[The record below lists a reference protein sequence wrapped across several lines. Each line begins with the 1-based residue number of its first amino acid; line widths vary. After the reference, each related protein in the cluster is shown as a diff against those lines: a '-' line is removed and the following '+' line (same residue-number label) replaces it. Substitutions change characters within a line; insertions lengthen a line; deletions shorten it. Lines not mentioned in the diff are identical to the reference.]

1 MFFYLVLGESPSI
14 FVISWHITNIP
25 TLQGVKSCSCILES
39 ACVLVYWICFSQYLC
54 HAARPHTALGAG
66 TEAAGYYLQAHCH
79 LHTELMLSLSA
90 PDMWILSPAIG
101 SKDKIMNC
109 FDECFH
115 PLRNSQGLP
124 PFTLKSQTSLPW
136 LTRLYVFR
144 IPFLIWSLM
153 ICPSHTF
160 CIFFELTSRDSGWG
174 ILHSQFYFLWI
185 LLPHTSV
192 QVSHSDPHFIGRPL
206 LTKLLK
212 SRPLYTLL
220 YLLSKSVYLL
230 SIFSCQNHISP
241 RPEMTVYS
249 NWCQ

>member
-1 MFFYLVLGESPSI
+1 MWSPVPAYLRVRAYLFTESVSPSI
-14 FVISWHITNIP
+14 FVTPQGP
-25 TLQGVKSCSCILES
+25 TLLWGPAQKLQGTTYK
-39 ACVLVYWICFSQYLC
+39 
-54 HAARPHTALGAG
+54 HTATCTQNSCWGHPP
-66 TEAAGYYLQAHCH
+66 QF
-79 LHTELMLSLSA
+79 S

-115 PLRNSQGLP
+115 PLRNSQSLP

-241 RPEMTVYS
+241 RPEMIVYS